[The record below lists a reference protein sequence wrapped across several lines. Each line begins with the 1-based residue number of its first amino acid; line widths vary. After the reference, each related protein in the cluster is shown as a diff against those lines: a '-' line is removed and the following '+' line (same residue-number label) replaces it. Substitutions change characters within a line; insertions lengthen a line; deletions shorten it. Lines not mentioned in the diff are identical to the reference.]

1 MADRRHARPASPARS
16 APRVVSPRNNT
27 NVALPFSVLA
37 VREPKMTAGDWISL
51 AGLVVS
57 VAGFGIVIWRSTRP
71 ASQLDARAHDDG
83 AVAGEV
89 EVLGGVGGQP

>member
-1 MADRRHARPASPARS
+1 MADRRHARPASPARP

-57 VAGFGIVIWRSTRP
+57 VIWFSVVIWQFTRAP
-71 ASQLDARAHDDG
+71 NAREENQASHRA
-83 AVAGEV
+83 A
-89 EVLGGVGGQP
+89 